1 MLDAYQFAMP
11 LNNVYEAF
19 NMDPEKINIVDNQE
33 VMRVRDETL
42 PLFYLHPWLVRNTV
56 FDGPKV
62 EHKVIVVAMGS
73 LRFCLVVDQI
83 VGQEEVVI
91 KPLGAMLNT
100 TEGFSGATITGD
112 GNIALVLDMP
122 GLMGKYTTSC
132 IGC

>member
-1 MLDAYQFAMP
+1 MLHF
-11 LNNVYEAF
+11 
-19 NMDPEKINIVDNQE
+19 
-33 VMRVRDETL
+33 
-42 PLFYLHPWLVRNTV
+42 H
-56 FDGPKV
+56 PKV

-122 GLMGKYTTSC
+122 GLMGKYTTNC